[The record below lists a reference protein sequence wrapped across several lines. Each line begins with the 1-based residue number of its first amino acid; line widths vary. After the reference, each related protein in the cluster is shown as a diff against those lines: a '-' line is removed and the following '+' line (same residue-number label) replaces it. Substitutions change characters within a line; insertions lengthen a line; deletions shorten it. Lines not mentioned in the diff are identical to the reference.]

1 MPVRVTSSGSS
12 VAGSTAIEAL
22 ALDHSPNGP
31 RNHVACVL
39 APLEPGVGAAA
50 AHDFVRTLS
59 PRLVDDRPLSAEIE
73 AVAGAIRDGSA
84 IAAVE
89 AEVGA
94 LR

>member
-1 MPVRVTSSGSS
+1 MHR
-12 VAGSTAIEAL
+12 
-22 ALDHSPNGP
+22 
-31 RNHVACVL
+31 
-39 APLEPGVGAAA
+39 
-50 AHDFVRTLS
+50 FVRTLS
-59 PRLVDDRPLSAEIE
+59 PRLVDDRSLAAEIE